1 MMKYLRLLLFII
13 GAAVTVDGAVT
24 VQNLNR
30 TLGIGIFAEKNPW
43 DFQLFLRR
51 SRLRFAGNGGKY
63 STFYRG
69 DIAGVPAKEIH
80 ITTDRSARQ
89 ITLISIYF
97 ANRGDDRKA
106 ASDIQDARRI
116 ISGKLHT
123 LLGKSRRES
132 PDFVPVRTKM
142 DLWQCRFAKIWLE
155 VDKNEFIM
163 LHIQPSAVRQP
174 KDAPAKKDL
183 SKNLERNGFGDVYI
197 KNIPMVDQGSKGYC
211 VPATLSRI
219 FLYYGINMDM
229 HHLAKMGGADP
240 EDGTNVDQINKSIR
254 FIRRKTG
261 LGMAKISDVSV
272 KSVSRYI
279 DKGVPLCWCMHSTAE
294 LNKLYN
300 FSRLNR
306 PRAGSVQ
313 NWKRTLKKIS
323 IPRRTTNNHVCLI
336 IGYNAGT
343 DEIAVSNSWGNAH
356 IQPLWIPVKAAK
368 KVSAD
373 FLFVFQP

>member
-1 MMKYLRLLLFII
+1 
-13 GAAVTVDGAVT
+13 
-24 VQNLNR
+24 
-30 TLGIGIFAEKNPW
+30 
-43 DFQLFLRR
+43 
-51 SRLRFAGNGGKY
+51 
-63 STFYRG
+63 
-69 DIAGVPAKEIH
+69 
-80 ITTDRSARQ
+80 
-89 ITLISIYF
+89 
-97 ANRGDDRKA
+97 
-106 ASDIQDARRI
+106 
-116 ISGKLHT
+116 
-123 LLGKSRRES
+123 
-132 PDFVPVRTKM
+132 
-142 DLWQCRFAKIWLE
+142 
-155 VDKNEFIM
+155 
-163 LHIQPSAVRQP
+163 
-174 KDAPAKKDL
+174 
-183 SKNLERNGFGDVYI
+183 
-197 KNIPMVDQGSKGYC
+197 MVDQGSKGYC
-211 VPATLSRI
+211 VPATLSRNL
-219 FLYYGINMDM
+219 LYYGINMDM